1 MGDQRQVVKERDRLS
16 KIVPFGKDAGELMG
30 ANVAFPNLESLSV
43 REERAR
49 IARELHDT
57 LLQTFL
63 GALLQL
69 GVAVD
74 SLPFDSPVKSKLSPI
89 LGLIEQGMEEGRN
102 AIQGLRSY
110 ESHGVDLVRAFSE
123 LQQEIDVQSEI
134 DFRVTVI
141 GRKQALRSRIATE
154 VYRIGREALVNA
166 FRHSGAKRVELELQ
180 YGITDLCMRVRDDGR
195 GIDPR
200 VLDADRE
207 GHWGLTGM
215 RERAARIAA
224 LLKISSSAAD
234 GTQVQL
240 SVPDAL
246 DHRHSGHKGVA
257 LSRDTEKRFS
267 NAKAALAGSN
277 SGQLTTAHAT
287 GGA

>member
-1 MGDQRQVVKERDRLS
+1 MLE
-16 KIVPFGKDAGELMG
+16 ELMG

-74 SLPFDSPVKSKLSPI
+74 TLPSDSPVKSKLSPI

-102 AIQGLRSY
+102 AIQGLRSP
-110 ESHGVDLVRAFSE
+110 GAGALDLVVALSEVRQEFSTKSSVDFHVSIVGP
-123 LQQEIDVQSEI
+123 QQP
-134 DFRVTVI
+134 
-141 GRKQALRSRIATE
+141 LRSAIQRE
-154 VYRIGREALVNA
+154 FYSIGREALINA
-166 FRHSGAKRVELELQ
+166 FCHSGATRIDLELD
-180 YGITDLCMRVRDDGR
+180 YSEGNLTMRVRDDGS

-200 VLDADRE
+200 VLDTGRE

-215 RERAARIAA
+215 RERATRVGA
-224 LLKISSSAAD
+224 LLKVSSSAAH
-234 GTQVQL
+234 GTEVQV
-240 SVPDAL
+240 SVA
-246 DHRHSGHKGVA
+246 HAVA
-257 LSRDTEKRFS
+257 L
-267 NAKAALAGSN
+267 
-277 SGQLTTAHAT
+277 
-287 GGA
+287 